1 MEAQLRGA
9 LLIVG
14 WTGRWESEVY
24 RLQAQPST
32 ASLIKSAWFWFTVK
46 AYLAYLVENPS
57 VSMLG
62 VRLGKSEH
70 LQLLSDGE

>member
-14 WTGRWESEVY
+14 WAGRWESEVY

-32 ASLIKSAWFWFTVK
+32 ASLIKSAWFWFRVE
-46 AYLAYLVENPS
+46 AYLAYLVEDPS
-57 VSMLG
+57 GSMLE
-62 VRLGKSEH
+62 VRLEESEH